1 MPDAA
6 RLVAALSLALVAL
19 LLAPQVTRFLPA
31 GLSPLRFMVASTI
44 IGFICGWSF
53 LGCRAGR
60 GIHAAIACGVTGVAL
75 LALGSAVLL
84 GSFDMLGQ
92 AGHMRLR
99 GPLDAVEALV
109 MLGTGRLLS
118 FGNLPLVAQMLAG
131 ALFAGLATEY
141 AKRRW
146 R

>member
-19 LLAPQVTRFLPA
+19 LLAPQIARFLPA
-31 GLSPLRFMVASTI
+31 GLSPLRFMAASAI

-60 GIHAAIACGVTGVAL
+60 GILAAIAGGVTGVAL
-75 LALGSAVLL
+75 LALGSAALL
-84 GSFDMLGQ
+84 GCFDMIGQ

-109 MLGTGRLLS
+109 TLGTGRLLD
-118 FGNLPLVAQMLAG
+118 FGDLPLVAQMFAG